1 MGRRLDR
8 IFSDPTLNL
17 RDHLSLACVSRALRA
32 CYYTPH
38 SPTLAPFVCP
48 PSALWAGLCA
58 LRPSPEY
65 NSGRRLVPESTAVTD
80 EQRQAVGRIWT
91 NGVWVD
97 ARRMQVIKT
106 VRVGGGGGAGKKGG
120 KKRKAEEMEQEY
132 VQVVRS
138 FEWVRAIKLVHAL
151 VSPARSLGRVC
162 SVESEEKL
170 TPSLVRGA
178 QWIPKTDT
186 KRLYK
191 LTDTECVPLPP
202 SLPSPFS
209 HANSPRSLKSL
220 KAQIKRNPYAR
231 KTGAPMQLF
240 NEAAVESLALRVHG
254 GVRAHQALYVCRVS
268 LQSPSLS
275 LSNSDGGD
283 DATTRRRE
291 TDGPS
296 HPPSPARAGSTNAP
310 PQPPKPPRR
319 ASATGRPQAG
329 RIRRLPRL
337 PSPTLAK

>member
-1 MGRRLDR
+1 MSLAAEFKTVAVHIRRAEVDKPAWRDMPAGGARGGAGVASAKGLLGLPAKALDR

-65 NSGRRLVPESTAVTD
+65 NAGRRLVPESTAVTD

-106 VRVGGGGGAGKKGG
+106 VRVAGAGGKKGG

-132 VQVVRS
+132 VQAVRS
-138 FEWVRAIKLVHAL
+138 FEWERAIKLVHAL
-151 VSPARSLGRVC
+151 
-162 SVESEEKL
+162 
-170 TPSLVRGA
+170 
-178 QWIPKTDT
+178 WIPKTDT
-186 KRLYK
+186 KKLYK
-191 LTDTECVPLPP
+191 LTDTERVP
-202 SLPSPFS
+202 
-209 HANSPRSLKSL
+209 LKSL

-231 KTGAPMQLF
+231 KTGAPMQL
-240 NEAAVESLALRVHG
+240 LDK
-254 GVRAHQALYVCRVS
+254 RA
-268 LQSPSLS
+268 
-275 LSNSDGGD
+275 
-283 DATTRRRE
+283 
-291 TDGPS
+291 
-296 HPPSPARAGSTNAP
+296 
-310 PQPPKPPRR
+310 
-319 ASATGRPQAG
+319 ASAAKAAATRQRNGTTSGRSNKTASAPAEPDFSKMNQVEFYQWQLERMAKGYGYEG
-329 RIRRLPRL
+329 REDEY
-337 PSPTLAK
+337 TDCD

>member
-1 MGRRLDR
+1 MPAGGARGGAGVASAKGLLGLPAKALDR

-65 NSGRRLVPESTAVTD
+65 NAGRRLVPESTAVTD

-106 VRVGGGGGAGKKGG
+106 VRVAGAGGKKGG

-132 VQVVRS
+132 VQAVRS
-138 FEWVRAIKLVHAL
+138 FEWERAIKLVHAL
-151 VSPARSLGRVC
+151 
-162 SVESEEKL
+162 
-170 TPSLVRGA
+170 
-178 QWIPKTDT
+178 WIPKTDT
-186 KRLYK
+186 KKLYK
-191 LTDTECVPLPP
+191 LTDTD
-202 SLPSPFS
+202 
-209 HANSPRSLKSL
+209 LKSL

-254 GVRAHQALYVCRVS
+254 GVRAHQAL
-268 LQSPSLS
+268 L
-275 LSNSDGGD
+275 DK
-283 DATTRRRE
+283 
-291 TDGPS
+291 
-296 HPPSPARAGSTNAP
+296 RA
-310 PQPPKPPRR
+310 
-319 ASATGRPQAG
+319 ASAAKAAATHQRNGTTSGRSSKKASTSTGPEKPDLASM
-329 RIRRLPRL
+329 
-337 PSPTLAK
+337 SPLERVLWYQQMMVQRYDWFGKEDDEFHECG